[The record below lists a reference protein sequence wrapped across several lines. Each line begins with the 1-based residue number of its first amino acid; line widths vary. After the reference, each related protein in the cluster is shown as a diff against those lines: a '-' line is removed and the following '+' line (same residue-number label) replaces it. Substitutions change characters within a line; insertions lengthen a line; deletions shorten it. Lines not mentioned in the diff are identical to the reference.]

1 MELIKYILPFLM
13 IVESNNDPYAIG
25 KNEDLGI
32 LQITPIVVE
41 DVNRLYGTCYEHRD
55 CFDHDISVDIATK
68 YLSTYGA
75 RYEQLTK
82 KTITLEVLAR
92 IHNGGPNGWMKESTI
107 SYWDKVKKQII
118 ENEKNSTLP
127 IPNVPHDEK

>member
-68 YLSTYGA
+68 YLTTYGA
-75 RYEQLTK
+75 RYEQLEVK
-82 KTITLEVLAR
+82 RVTLEVLAK
-92 IHNGGPNGWMKESTI
+92 IFHGGPRGYLKPHTEA
-107 SYWDKVKKQII
+107 YWQKVKTQIELSNQQNI
-118 ENEKNSTLP
+118 K
-127 IPNVPHDEK
+127 